1 MLYKLGVDK
10 LMGIALE
17 KVPGGLVSKKP
28 HQVGVMV
35 VPNSLFLVKTSLLG
49 SEQQKRKEDE
59 EEIIDKSSD
68 WALSQGE
75 IVLYG

>member
-17 KVPGGLVSKKP
+17 KVPGDLVSEKS

-35 VPNSLFLVKTSLLG
+35 VSYPLCLVKASLLG
-49 SEQQKRKEDE
+49 SEQKRKEE
-59 EEIIDKSSD
+59 E
-68 WALSQGE
+68 
-75 IVLYG
+75 VR